1 MMYKKFIGVLRISGS
16 LVIISGSGWFVYQI
30 CKTRYILSHTVNT
43 DVIYHRKKSEYI
55 YINDPQFHMMY
66 GKKQMYGEEQKQQS
80 SRLPAI
86 FGFWKSLKRSYVRR
100 LLSLAQAEDR
110 SDRLKAVELLS
121 KLKNLKEWDYR
132 HAAQMCDA
140 RTAVGLARTEGADLR
155 FFLKPPYCHLNPSK
169 EELTD
174 RLCNLL
180 ISLNS
185 LKRHPCINFFLAK
198 AFPEL
203 QHRHIVFDADLATMQ
218 LPQIP
223 IKKDDVLP
231 LSIENLLHYS
241 TIDDNA
247 KDIVKLGGLP
257 LIVDLCRYFE
267 DNIDINIMLVNL
279 LCNISVQDDMLQD
292 FFTTGCIGLL
302 ARWSKHSNIRLAVP
316 AARALANIDVDDIP
330 NVKFS
335 HRLHLLHP
343 TVRRIDVPKLDVV
356 FIHGLLG
363 GVFITWRQRDRDH
376 NNLSI
381 LEGVTGFDDGKYMD
395 SDVSDEQTKQYLQD
409 MAEFKQDEW
418 DNLGSDFEMVL
429 SDCPEESNSKGKG
442 PYSYSG
448 CHRCVRQA
456 LEDCITYS
464 VCWPRDWLPEDC
476 HHLRVIGVNYETN
489 LSLWAPMCP
498 VEKVRRNLD
507 FRSTELM
514 QKLKQAGLGSRP
526 IVWVAHSMGG
536 LIVKS
541 MLIKA
546 MQDEDE
552 QVQGLCRNTKAVV
565 FYSVPHRGSPL
576 VSLTQATQ
584 LLWWPSV
591 EVQELK
597 ENSPALLTLHS
608 QFLDLVEKKNIEI
621 ISFAETKPTLLSSL
635 HLQFHFVPKE
645 SADPGIGEFFE
656 IPQDHLCICKPNSS
670 RSCTRS

>member
-448 CHRCVRQA
+448 
-456 LEDCITYS
+456 
-464 VCWPRDWLPEDC
+464 
-476 HHLRVIGVNYETN
+476 
-489 LSLWAPMCP
+489 
-498 VEKVRRNLD
+498 RNLD

-656 IPQDHLCICKPNSS
+656 IPQDHLCICKPNSRQS
-670 RSCTRS
+670 FLYQKLIHLIQKYIPTNE